1 MPRAAQ
7 SKEGGNQEDRFA
19 NKRRPRF
26 LKKRWHKIVFFTF
39 VFLVVSMIVDAGIS
53 SLYRYWDVGSN
64 SWFDRF
70 KGDGWDFQRGA
81 ATVDHDQFG
90 DTFSKVKYLD
100 QGWKP
105 SESMWYY
112 TTTQGSDLMP
122 YDFFMALEK
131 PGTSELV
138 RSNENL
144 NSFHYMIQ
152 KPTRSNPDGLPVG
165 FVKDPYKGKEFFGFT
180 CAACHTGEV
189 IYKGTAIRLDGGAGG
204 ADMESFIEQ
213 LSRALTATQENDDV
227 RRRFVKRVMDRGNY
241 GSEDAV
247 LQDLKKYSFG
257 VSSYAFINHSRRR
270 TARYGYARMD
280 AFGRS
285 YNRILEH
292 ILNPDQL
299 RAVLQG
305 LARDQKITQAD
316 LDAIMQGA
324 AGKVLSGAQRDDIV
338 ERVAQ
343 LLPVKVQVE
352 LRNQLFIAPDA
363 PVSYPY
369 LWDVPQHDYVQWNG
383 LAPNAGLGPIGRN
396 TGEVTAVFA
405 TLDWQEKRGFS
416 LASIITGQGFKSTHV
431 DYTSSVKVGNLRL
444 IEDQLKSLHSPLW
457 PEDVLPPI
465 DPVRKARGAT
475 LFASY
480 CASCHTQINRLDPQR
495 RIVANFTK
503 LSDIGTDPKMAENA
517 VGAVGLSGILRNQY
531 VNSNAG
537 PILINEQ
544 APAAALFTKTTFAVV
559 ATPEPGK
566 NFVRR
571 FFDWAE
577 NLFSAYSSNEIKPSI
592 KAGNYDPDTTVDPYA
607 SLRSYKAR
615 ALNGIWATAPFL
627 HNGSV
632 PTLYDLLLPKKC
644 PGDPEGAEYRPDK
657 FQVGSRQFD
666 PDKVGLRSSGYEGFT
681 FDTSYI
687 SNSNAGHD
695 YGTGGRP
702 GCKGEPQPGLTRE
715 QRLDLVEYLKSL

>member
-1 MPRAAQ
+1 MPRPVQ

-19 NKRRPRF
+19 NRRRPRF

-39 VFLVVSMIVDAGIS
+39 VFLVVSMLVDAGIS
-53 SLYRYWDVGSN
+53 RLYRYWDVGSN

-144 NSFHYMIQ
+144 NSFRYLIQ
-152 KPTRSNPDGLPVG
+152 KPTRSDPDGLPVG
-165 FVKDPYKGKEFFGFT
+165 LVKDSYKGKEYFGFT

-189 IYKGTAIRLDGGAGG
+189 IYNGTAIRLDGGAGMP
-204 ADMESFIEQ
+204 DLESFIEQ
-213 LSRALTATQENDDV
+213 LASALRVTQDNDDV

-241 GSEDAV
+241 NSEDAV
-247 LQDLKKYSFG
+247 LQDLKKYSFE
-257 VSSYAFINHSRRR
+257 VPAYAFINDGRRH
-270 TARYGYARMD
+270 TARYGYARLD

-285 YNRILEH
+285 FNRIFEH

-305 LARDQKITQAD
+305 LVRDKKITQAD

-324 AGKVLSGAQRDDIV
+324 AGKVLTGAQRDNIV

-343 LLPVKVQVE
+343 LLPLKVQVE
-352 LRNQLFIAPDA
+352 LRNKLFIAPDA

-369 LWDVPQHDYVQWNG
+369 LWDIPQHDYVQWNG

-396 TGEVTAVFA
+396 AGEVTAVFA

-416 LASIITGQGFKSTHV
+416 LAALITGQGFKSTHI

-444 IEDQLKSLHSPLW
+444 FEDQLKSLHSPLW
-457 PEDVLPPI
+457 PDDVLPPI
-465 DPVRKARGAT
+465 DPARKARGET

-495 RIVANFTK
+495 RIVVHFSRLA
-503 LSDIGTDPKMAENA
+503 DIGTDPKMAMNA
-517 VGAVGLSGILRNQY
+517 VTATGLSGFLRNEY
-531 VNSNAG
+531 VNTNAG
-537 PILINEQ
+537 PALINEQ

-566 NFVRR
+566 NPVRR
-571 FFDWAE
+571 FFDWVS
-577 NLFSAYSSNEIKPSI
+577 NLISANSSNEIKPSI
-592 KAGNYDPDTTVDPYA
+592 KQGDYDPDTTADPYA

-615 ALNGIWATAPFL
+615 ALNGIWATAPYL

-644 PGDPEGAEYRPDK
+644 PGDPDGGEYRPDT
-657 FQVGSRQFD
+657 FQVGSRQLD
-666 PDKVGLRSSGYEGFT
+666 PDKVGLKSSGYEGFK
-681 FDTSYI
+681 FNTSYI
-687 SNSNAGHD
+687 GNSNAGHD